1 MPSTGP
7 HHAIRRRRAV
17 SPLVLAVLAATALL
31 GAFTAAAAPAL
42 AAKTGAEKLRVVAT
56 LTDLAS
62 IARFVGGER
71 VEVVCLSKGYED
83 PHHVIAT
90 PTLMVEANRADLFI
104 EMGLDLEIWS
114 ESVLD
119 GARNP
124 RIRAGTPGHVFAAEG
139 IPTLDRPAV
148 LTRAQGDIHPFG
160 NPHVNLSPLNG
171 KILAANIAAGMKRV
185 DPAGAA
191 EYDANLKAF
200 QSRIDSA
207 FFGDELVK
215 LVKPDQL
222 ERLVR
227 AGKLFEYLDSKE
239 FGGSKLATRLGG
251 WLAKMRPVRGAKLVA
266 HHKNWV
272 YFERDFGVEVVGY
285 IEPKPGL
292 TPTPGHVSELKEL
305 IRKAGVKLI
314 IHAPYYPGSYA
325 ADIAAETGIREITAP
340 TLVGGVPGADDYFR
354 LFDVLTDRFVAGLQ
368 G

>member
-1 MPSTGP
+1 MPSF
-7 HHAIRRRRAV
+7 RMNRRRAAAC
-17 SPLVLAVLAATALL
+17 LVLAAAASL
-31 GAFTAAAAPAL
+31 FRVESAAAPV
-42 AAKTGAEKLRVVAT
+42 EKVRVVAT

-83 PHHVIAT
+83 PHHVIPT
-90 PTLMVEANRADLFI
+90 PTLMIEANRADLFV

-114 ESVLD
+114 AQVLD

-124 RIRAGTPGHVFAAEG
+124 RIRAGAPGHVFAAEG
-139 IPTLDRPAV
+139 IATLDRPAV

-160 NPHVNLSPLNG
+160 NPHVNLSPLEG
-171 KILAANIAAGMKRV
+171 KILAANVAAGLKRV

-191 EYDANLKAF
+191 DYDANLQAF
-200 QSRIDSA
+200 RSRIDRS
-207 FFGDELVK
+207 FFGEELVK
-215 LVKPDQL
+215 LVKPEQL

-227 AGKLFEYLDSKE
+227 AGKLFEYLDSKD

-272 YFERDFGVEVVGY
+272 YFERDFGVEVVGT

-314 IHAPYYPGSYA
+314 IHAPYYPASYA
-325 ADIAAETGIREITAP
+325 ADLAEETGIREITTP
-340 TLVGGVPGADDYFR
+340 TLVGGVPEADDYFR
-354 LFDVLTDRFVAGLQ
+354 LFDVLTDRFVAALQ